1 MADCKRRE
9 GRSVIQP
16 DCCELC
22 QRMKNTVR
30 VPMTGAA
37 EQVNSLGG
45 EANMQN
51 MPHYRVW
58 GHGAPGKFSNLQ
70 ALRMNMEPS
79 GGT

>member
-1 MADCKRRE
+1 
-9 GRSVIQP
+9 
-16 DCCELC
+16 
-22 QRMKNTVR
+22 
-30 VPMTGAA
+30 MTGAA